1 MPVAQGA
8 LPLPRPTLPRAYAVA
23 QAQPPAPVA
32 DLFPAAFPP
41 DRPPLSGLES
51 TGFVLGGL
59 PGLDEYSAS
68 LVAHPFATNI
78 ATAAFL
84 AFLGDAIAQRSTGPT
99 YDRVRAVSFVLF
111 DAFYRGGFQTV
122 AFPAIIEGCRGDVL
136 QAVADGLSISTDPAI
151 LAAIERTAFNQ
162 FLVVRLRPL
171 ISQKFHHDVM
181 NPDEFQ
187 FHFI

>member
-1 MPVAQGA
+1 MVAVSPALSCGA
-8 LPLPRPTLPRAYAVA
+8 ETSSSAPSLFFVA
-23 QAQPPAPVA
+23 IV
-32 DLFPAAFPP
+32 DS
-41 DRPPLSGLES
+41 RG
-51 TGFVLGGL
+51 
-59 PGLDEYSAS
+59 GLDEYNAQ

-162 FLVVRLRPL
+162 FIVVRLRPF
-171 ISQKFHHDVM
+171 ISQKIHHDVNDFM
-181 NPDEFQ
+181 AVFLDVPLKSSLDVSRLIFLSVK
-187 FHFI
+187 FGF